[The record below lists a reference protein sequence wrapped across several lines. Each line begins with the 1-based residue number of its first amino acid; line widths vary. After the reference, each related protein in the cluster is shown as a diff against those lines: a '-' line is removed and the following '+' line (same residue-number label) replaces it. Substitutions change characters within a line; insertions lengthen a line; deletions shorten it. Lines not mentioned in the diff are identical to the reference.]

1 MIFCIYFLQ
10 FFCFSFLVVLFT
22 FMDLVADVGLNG
34 GAFQPAKF
42 VGTVFA
48 IPVFLYGFASLL
60 TVWHFFIQQC
70 WEGFPFLRN
79 VVTNLDEVIIE
90 WVTMIMMLGAPLLT
104 LIINL
109 FLQRE
114 TWWEN
119 TIFVWYISVSL
130 FFAGFTISIIYCEC
144 ETAWLIVFNNAEDS
158 IRQSSKLSKL
168 IYFLGHAAKRT
179 QEVHYCGYMD
189 RIRMRSSVAVL
200 KGEPDSGEA
209 CSKKDYIQST
219 CVFKRTRTR
228 LAKWPC
234 FSLFFEEIDPPRRI
248 YSLEEILGNRRFIT
262 KHNWSLEKT
271 LCSSALD
278 DHVPVIN
285 GPTALRKS
293 HVVSSI
299 VFMGLA
305 IITLIL
311 LILGGLRWMNLPIW
325 TSFFFCFLILALC
338 FPRIA
343 LTRRFLRSMAT
354 EIKNARQEGSH
365 HEHSATED
373 GVYQIRDSYR
383 VSRPTRLFRR
393 INLILHFGIFHTL
406 PLVTLILLGK
416 LYIVFCISKSIG
428 SEIVF

>member
-158 IRQSSKLSKL
+158 IRQ
-168 IYFLGHAAKRT
+168 
-179 QEVHYCGYMD
+179 
-189 RIRMRSSVAVL
+189 
-200 KGEPDSGEA
+200 
-209 CSKKDYIQST
+209 
-219 CVFKRTRTR
+219 
-228 LAKWPC
+228 
-234 FSLFFEEIDPPRRI
+234 
-248 YSLEEILGNRRFIT
+248 
-262 KHNWSLEKT
+262 
-271 LCSSALD
+271 
-278 DHVPVIN
+278 
-285 GPTALRKS
+285 
-293 HVVSSI
+293 
-299 VFMGLA
+299 
-305 IITLIL
+305 
-311 LILGGLRWMNLPIW
+311 
-325 TSFFFCFLILALC
+325 
-338 FPRIA
+338 
-343 LTRRFLRSMAT
+343 
-354 EIKNARQEGSH
+354 
-365 HEHSATED
+365 
-373 GVYQIRDSYR
+373 
-383 VSRPTRLFRR
+383 
-393 INLILHFGIFHTL
+393 
-406 PLVTLILLGK
+406 
-416 LYIVFCISKSIG
+416 
-428 SEIVF
+428 